1 MLCFYCVKFFYL
13 TPKEQAMR
21 KLLIMVATVSFT
33 LTYAQQT
40 INGSIIHD
48 GIQRDYILYI
58 PAIYDGGTEVPLV
71 FNFHGFGSNANE
83 QMLYGDF
90 RAIADSEGFLLVH
103 PEGTFFN
110 GNQHWNVGGFTIG
123 STVDDV
129 GFTEALIEELAGLY
143 TINLDRVYATG
154 MSNGG
159 YMSFLLACQLS
170 EKIAAVASVTG
181 SMTPETFDACSPQH
195 PTPILQIHGTNDEIV
210 PYNGAS
216 WSRSIEDVMTYW
228 VNYNNCDEPPST
240 TVFPDIDPTDG
251 STVEHIV
258 YQNGDNGVTTEHM
271 KVLGGRHTW
280 PGSAYNF
287 PGTNQDISASMEI
300 WEFFS
305 RFDINGTL
313 STGDYN
319 DQSVTIYP
327 NPTRSTINLSFN
339 FYERLN
345 YTLFSATGQ
354 KLISGPLESSD
365 SQIDLSNLPPNIYYL
380 VIENQTYKILK
391 SSFR

>member
-1 MLCFYCVKFFYL
+1 
-13 TPKEQAMR
+13 MR

-90 RAIADSEGFLLVH
+90 RDIADSEGFLLVH

-258 YQNGDNGVTTEHM
+258 YQNGDNNVTTEHM

-354 KLISGPLESSD
+354 KLISGSLESSD

-380 VIENQTYKILK
+380 VIENQTYKISK

>member
-1 MLCFYCVKFFYL
+1 
-13 TPKEQAMR
+13 MR

-83 QMLYGDF
+83 QMWYGDF

-103 PEGTFFN
+103 PEGTFFY

-143 TINLDRVYATG
+143 TINLDKVYATG

-181 SMTPETFDACSPQH
+181 SMTPETFDACNPQH

-216 WSRSIEDVMTYW
+216 WSLSIEDVMTYW

-258 YQNGDNGVTTEHM
+258 YQNGDNNVTTEHM

-319 DQSVTIYP
+319 DRFVTIYP

-354 KLISGPLESSD
+354 KLISGSLESSD